1 MSVFGSRDEDP
12 LLQDD
17 PLAPSADDDDH
28 EEASPDETT
37 SSDDVTRSASSSSA
51 EGGRGGGT
59 VFGRVTPTGTN
70 DEEDG
75 RETRV
80 LVQSPAEAAS
90 GALAALNNALD
101 NGWRIRRVDIEED
114 ASAGRDAEIEG
125 PSTEPLLTLA
135 FVLHRSE
142 SG

>member
-37 SSDDVTRSASSSSA
+37 SSDDVTRRASSSPA
-51 EGGRGGGT
+51 EGRRGGVT
-59 VFGRVTPTGTN
+59 VFGRVAPTG
-70 DEEDG
+70 DDGEEAG
-75 RETRV
+75 GETRV

-101 NGWRIRRVDIEED
+101 DGWRIRRVDVNED
-114 ASAGRDAEIEG
+114 SAAEPDAEIG
-125 PSTEPLLTLA
+125 RSSSEPTLTLA